1 MYVTKRY
8 YLGTQRY
15 ILLTTDYNIVKASS
29 HLLLFFVLDWFHTY
43 SNISHFTKVHNGF
56 FLKGWLTYMFKG
68 IFFYGANSLFFFRGF
83 SWADWLKK
91 VCYQSKLFK
100 SSFLL
105 TCWHALAI
113 DLSLG
118 DSPPVAARIQLPY
131 LVSAIKPQ
139 RSKLKTHHFTFFV
152 LFLLMLSRLQLTLK
166 QLGWSKKAS
175 QCKYSFHI
183 VDKKED
189 NHFKS

>member
-118 DSPPVAARIQLPY
+118 DSPPVAAGIQLPY

-139 RSKLKTHHFTFFV
+139 RSKLKTHHFTFFS
-152 LFLLMLSRLQLTLK
+152 LFANAIQTPTYPG
-166 QLGWSKKAS
+166 QQKAS
-175 QCKYSFHI
+175 QYKYSFHI
-183 VDKKED
+183 VDKQD

>member
-1 MYVTKRY
+1 M
-8 YLGTQRY
+8 
-15 ILLTTDYNIVKASS
+15 
-29 HLLLFFVLDWFHTY
+29 DWFHTY
-43 SNISHFTKVHNGF
+43 SKISHFTKVHNGF

-118 DSPPVAARIQLPY
+118 DSPPVAAGIQLPY

-139 RSKLKTHHFTFFV
+139 HSKLKTHHFTFFS
-152 LFLLMLSRLQLTLK
+152 LFANAIQTPTYAQCSLVVRQ
-166 QLGWSKKAS
+166 KAS

>member
-68 IFFYGANSLFFFRGF
+68 IFLLELTVYF
-83 SWADWLKK
+83 SSGD
-91 VCYQSKLFK
+91 
-100 SSFLL
+100 FLEL
-105 TCWHALAI
+105 T
-113 DLSLG
+113 G
-118 DSPPVAARIQLPY
+118 
-131 LVSAIKPQ
+131 
-139 RSKLKTHHFTFFV
+139 
-152 LFLLMLSRLQLTLK
+152 
-166 QLGWSKKAS
+166 SKKFVINQNYLNLLS
-175 QCKYSFHI
+175 C
-183 VDKKED
+183 
-189 NHFKS
+189 